1 MKFGRALKIWRG
13 RAQLTQ
19 DELAKLVGYDD
30 GGMISL
36 IEQGKKSPSLEKAQ
50 DLANALNTTVSVL
63 LGEHTS
69 AIITNNTTVTGHFE
83 MQDGVTVVGFDK
95 AELAQIIAEVLHA
108 AEERARH
115 RRRSSEEN
123 APQHPPG
130 HDP

>member
-63 LGEHTS
+63 LGEDSPRT
-69 AIITNNTTVTGHFE
+69 ITHNTTVTGHFE
-83 MQDGVTVVGFDK
+83 LQDSLTVIGLDK
-95 AELAQIIAEVLHA
+95 SELAQIIVEVLHVVEA
-108 AEERARH
+108 RMRERR
-115 RRRSSEEN
+115 
-123 APQHPPG
+123 APPDVPLPDAPPEG
-130 HDP
+130 R